1 MARTTQEILTT
12 MDEEQAAQTELSA
25 LNSPSQTSIYKLWKY
40 IVAQCQNLLEQ
51 LMDAKKIE
59 LENVLAQGRAPS
71 LYWVISK
78 AYEFQYD
85 ATTPQLIYLDSN
97 LVPKYVTVD
106 ATKRII
112 TRATALPNTGICYLY
127 LAKNDPPV
135 KLTSL
140 ELAAI
145 QGYYSNTGNGT
156 VKGIGI
162 AAAGQSIACVSLDP
176 DLLFMEATI
185 YFYGQYAG
193 NFKNDCL
200 LVINNYISNLGINP
214 VIRTQDLVDKIQSVV
229 GFSDISIVNL
239 AFRDA
244 ATLFANKLYLI
255 NASTTIYPAVSI
267 SAGYMIGET
276 TVGQTFLDKITFTS
290 V

>member
-1 MARTTQEILTT
+1 MARTTQEIITT
-12 MDEEQAAQTELSA
+12 MDEQQAAQTQLSA

-40 IVAQCQNLLEQ
+40 IVAQCQNILEQ
-51 LMDAKKIE
+51 LMDAKIIE
-59 LENVLAQGRAPS
+59 IENILNQGSAQS
-71 LYWVISK
+71 IYWVISK

-97 LVPKYVTVD
+97 LVPKYVTTD

-112 TRATALPNTGICYLY
+112 TRASALPNTGICTLY
-127 LAKNDPPV
+127 LAKNEPPV
-135 KLTSL
+135 KLTVL
-140 ELAAI
+140 ELASI
-145 QGYYSNTGNGT
+145 QGYYTNTGNGT
-156 VKGIGI
+156 VQGIGI
-162 AAAGQSIACVSLDP
+162 AAAGQSIYCVSLDP
-176 DLLFMEATI
+176 DLLFIEGTI

-200 LVINNYISNLGINP
+200 LVINNFISNLGINP
-214 VIRTQDLVDKIQSVV
+214 VFKTQELIDKIQAVV

-239 AFRDA
+239 AQRPA
-244 ATLFANKLYLI
+244 SVAFASKTYLI
-255 NASTTIYPAVSI
+255 NASTTIYPAVGLAS
-267 SAGYMIGET
+267 GYMIGET

>member
-12 MDEEQAAQTELSA
+12 MDVEQAAQTELSA

-40 IVAQCQNLLEQ
+40 IIAQCQNILEQ

-59 LENVLAQGRAPS
+59 IENVLAQGSAPS

-85 ATTPQLIYLDSN
+85 AITPQLIYLDSN

-112 TRATALPNTGICYLY
+112 TRATSLSGVGLCTLY
-127 LAKNDPPV
+127 LAKNEPPV
-135 KLTSL
+135 KLTVL
-140 ELAAI
+140 ELASI

-156 VKGIGI
+156 VQGIGI
-162 AAAGQSIACVSLDP
+162 AAAGQSIYCVSLDP

-200 LVINNYISNLGINP
+200 LAINNFISNLGINP
-214 VIRTQDLVDKIQSVV
+214 VFRTQELIDKIQGVV

-239 AFRDA
+239 AFRPA
-244 ATLFANKLYLI
+244 SVLFASKTYLI
-255 NASTTIYPAVSI
+255 NASTTIYPAVSLD
-267 SAGYMIGET
+267 AGYMIGET
-276 TVGQTFLDKITFTS
+276 TIGETFLDKITFTS